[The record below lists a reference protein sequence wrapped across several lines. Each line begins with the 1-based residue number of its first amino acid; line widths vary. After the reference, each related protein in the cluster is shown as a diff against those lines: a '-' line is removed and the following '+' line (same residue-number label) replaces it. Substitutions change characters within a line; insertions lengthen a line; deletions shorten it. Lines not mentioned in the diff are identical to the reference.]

1 MTALIATIPAV
12 ITVASMGYCALCIS
26 AGARFAARSGQSPV
40 QPFSLPPVSIL
51 KPLRGIDPEMYES
64 LRSHCLQDYPEYEIV
79 FGISDSN
86 DPASGIVKRL
96 QGEFPNRRLRL
107 LLCDKVLGANR
118 KVSSLAQLVTSA
130 EYDFLVVNDSDI
142 RVAPD
147 YLRAVMSKLTNP
159 DTGLVTCLYRGVA
172 SGTLASR
179 LESLSISTDFIPG
192 VLAARQIEGGLRF
205 GLGST
210 LAFRKQDLQ
219 AAGGF
224 EAIADYL
231 ADDYELGRRIAG
243 NHRKVELAESV
254 VETYLPAYDFA
265 GFFSHQLRWART
277 IRTSR
282 PAGYAGLIFT
292 FTLPWAVLTLAL
304 ARGTGWAW
312 TLFAWTLF
320 AAAASIRVA
329 TAFVVGRLV
338 LRDKAALRSLWL
350 LPIRDAL
357 AVVFWVGG
365 LAGRKI
371 VWRGET
377 FYLEDG
383 KLRRPD

>member
-1 MTALIATIPAV
+1 MTALIASIPAV
-12 ITVASMGYCALCIS
+12 ITAASMGYCALCIC
-26 AGARFAARSGQSPV
+26 AGASFAARNRQFPV

-51 KPLRGIDPEMYES
+51 KPLKGIDPEMYES

-79 FGISDSN
+79 FGVSDIN
-86 DPASGIVKRL
+86 DPATAIVKRL
-96 QGEFPNRRLRL
+96 QAEFPNRSVRL

-118 KVSSLAQLVTSA
+118 KVSSLAQMVSSA

-147 YLRAVMSKLTNP
+147 YLRAVMSKLTRP
-159 DTGLVTCLYRGVA
+159 DTGMVTCLYRGVA

-210 LAFRKQDLQ
+210 LAFRKHDLQ

-231 ADDYELGRRIAG
+231 ADDYELGRRIAA
-243 NHRKVELAESV
+243 NHRKLQLSKSV

-304 ARGTGWAW
+304 ARGRGWAW
-312 TLFAWTLF
+312 ILF
-320 AAAASIRVA
+320 AAAALIRVA
-329 TAFVVGRLV
+329 TALVIGRLV
-338 LRDKAALRSLWL
+338 LRDKRTLRSLWL

-357 AVVFWVGG
+357 AVVFWVGA

-371 VWRGET
+371 IWRGET
-377 FYLEDG
+377 FYLENG
-383 KLRRPD
+383 KLRRSD